1 MASPEHNS
9 SQPAVSSSA
18 VAGGAHGDSPS
29 AEAQGTGTET
39 EPSAATTVRG
49 TKRRLT
55 SAVWDEF
62 TKDDAKQQAQC
73 MYCKK
78 WLSAG
83 SKAGTTHLSNHL
95 KTCPAK
101 CAPVGLKQ
109 QKLKLTENVDGSVN
123 FGNNDG
129 VFEAAL
135 ARKELAL
142 MICVHEYPLSIV
154 EHALFRKFC
163 QTLQPLFKMVCR
175 NTIRKDILDMHA
187 AQKEL
192 MVRYFANL
200 KYRVAITSDMWT
212 AGHQKKGY
220 MVVTAHYI
228 DESWNLK
235 SFLLRFAYVPCPHN
249 GEVIC
254 QALYECLVDWHL
266 EGKVSTITL
275 DNCTSNDKAVDEL
288 TDKLNLPSLMLNGK
302 YLHMRCCAHVLN
314 LIVKDGM
321 NVMEKGIGRVRD
333 SVAYWSAT
341 PKRHE
346 KFEKMAKTLNIK
358 YSRRLNLDCKTRWNS
373 TYIML
378 DIALQYI
385 PIFEKLSKREKMFA
399 KENCCP
405 TDEDWKF
412 ARELCDRLKVF
423 FDITV
428 LFSGTKYV
436 TANLFFPK
444 ICAIRLSIR
453 KWSTS
458 DDPLI
463 QKMSEEMKTKFEKY
477 WKDVHGLMAVATV
490 LDPRYKLHM
499 LQAMFI
505 SLYGYEYANRE
516 VERIRTLMVD
526 LLEEYGAVEDGG
538 WASKP
543 GSTAA
548 STETAG
554 TDEAMQI
561 FSAYML
567 SQPVVSASRARTE
580 LDLYLEEANIPLTTE
595 VDIIGWWKFGGIKY
609 PTLQRMAHDIL
620 AIPVT
625 TVASESAFSTSGRVL
640 SAHRGSL
647 APNMA
652 EALMCMQAWSRADML
667 GDCNSTLYAEFQSVL
682 ADEEEEM
689 DEDVT
694 ILTEE

>member
-1 MASPEHNS
+1 MDVMVLS
-9 SQPAVSSSA
+9 
-18 VAGGAHGDSPS
+18 GG
-29 AEAQGTGTET
+29 
-39 EPSAATTVRG
+39 VRRG
-49 TKRRLT
+49 
-55 SAVWDEF
+55 
-62 TKDDAKQQAQC
+62 
-73 MYCKK
+73 
-78 WLSAG
+78 
-83 SKAGTTHLSNHL
+83 
-95 KTCPAK
+95 
-101 CAPVGLKQ
+101 
-109 QKLKLTENVDGSVN
+109 
-123 FGNNDG
+123 GNTR
-129 VFEAAL
+129 AL

-163 QTLQPLFKMVCR
+163 KTLQPLFKMVCR
-175 NTIRKDILDMHA
+175 NTIRKDILEMHA

-275 DNCTSNDKAVDEL
+275 DNCTSNDKAVEEL
-288 TDKLNLPSLMLNGK
+288 TDKLNTQSLMLNGK

-314 LIVKDGM
+314 LIVKDGT
-321 NVMEKGIGRVRD
+321 NVLEKGIGRVRD

-346 KFEKMAKTLNIK
+346 RFEKMAKTLNIA

-385 PIFEKLSKREKMFA
+385 PIFEKLNKREKLFA

-405 TDEDWKF
+405 TDEDWNF

-444 ICAIRLSIR
+444 ISAIRLSIR

-463 QKMSEEMKTKFEKY
+463 KKMSEEMKTKFEKY

-499 LQAMFI
+499 LQALFG

-516 VERIRTLMVD
+516 VERIRNLMVD
-526 LLEEYGAVEDGG
+526 LLEEYRPVEDGG
-538 WASKP
+538 CASKH

-548 STETAG
+548 STVG
-554 TDEAMQI
+554 TDEALQI
-561 FSAYML
+561 FSAYMS
-567 SQPVVSASRARTE
+567 SQPVVSASLVRTE
-580 LDLYLEEANIPLTTE
+580 LDLYLEEPNITMTTE
-595 VDIIGWWKFGGIKY
+595 LDIIGWWKFGGIKY

-620 AIPVT
+620 PIPVT
-625 TVASESAFSTSGRVL
+625 TVASESAFSTSGRGNV
-640 SAHRGSL
+640 
-647 APNMA
+647 
-652 EALMCMQAWSRADML
+652 
-667 GDCNSTLYAEFQSVL
+667 AEFQSVL
-682 ADEEEEM
+682 ADEEEPME
-689 DEDVT
+689 EDVS